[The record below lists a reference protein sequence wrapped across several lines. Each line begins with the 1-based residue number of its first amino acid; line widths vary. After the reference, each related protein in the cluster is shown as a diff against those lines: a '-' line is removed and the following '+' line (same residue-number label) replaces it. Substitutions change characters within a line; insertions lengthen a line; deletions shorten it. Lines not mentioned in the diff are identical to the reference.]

1 LGEIAAKYIEN
12 CKLKIENFIIL
23 PVPLHPKKER
33 KRGFNQSKLISEAVA
48 KNFDLEM
55 SDCLK
60 RIKNNKPQ
68 ASLKDNEARIKNMAG
83 CFRIKNSELVKNKN
97 ILLVDDVFTSGATIN
112 EAVRILK
119 ESGAKKI
126 IVLVIAKA

>member
-1 LGEIAAKYIEN
+1 MTAEN
-12 CKLKIENFIIL
+12 
-23 PVPLHPKKER
+23 PLDIS
-33 KRGFNQSKLISEAVA
+33 NQ